1 MLRSNKFWII
11 VSVVLLLIALV
22 MWLSQQEEK
31 PFKRVH
37 LTQNNVVANYT
48 DMNFLDTI
56 AHVGLDTLGLCD
68 ITLYIKPLSKNAK
81 DNFGSEIELKALMYG
96 HGDEYVI
103 WIDHIGKEEGIN
115 VISHELIHLLQYR
128 SRELVYE
135 GFYVYWNRAKYDIKE
150 TAYMSRPWEVDAF
163 ERQAPLQ
170 RTIRS
175 VLY

>member
-11 VSVVLLLIALV
+11 VSVVLLLVGLV

-31 PFKRVH
+31 PFKKVE
-37 LTQNNVVANYT
+37 LTNRNIVVNYT
-48 DMNFLDTI
+48 DMGFLDTI
-56 AHVGLDTLGLCD
+56 GHVGLDTLGLCD
-68 ITLYIKPLSKNAK
+68 ITLYIKPLSNNAK
-81 DNFGSEIELKALMYG
+81 VNFGSEIELKALMYG
-96 HGDEYVI
+96 HGNEYVI
-103 WIDHIGKEEGIN
+103 WIDHVGREEGVT

-150 TAYMSRPWEVDAF
+150 TAYNSRPWEVDAF

-170 RTIRS
+170 KAIRG